1 MTGYSISIIAAIVIL
16 LIITMVVL
24 LYITNAKN
32 RMRDYYERK
41 LEAYED
47 ALDQVETA
55 YHNLID
61 LHSALKDE
69 LKEKSKITY
78 AEREIME
85 KLYRQVGDAIASSPI
100 WGSPEESPFPGATS
114 IMVGYSPD
122 PEDDEMN
129 IIIRGRTF
137 FEETKQEAILNE
149 PSIARKFSMA
159 ARSLELQGVYD
170 RIARQLTRTPA
181 IAYTLAMDE
190 DGKLYVAYQ
199 LTVRQQKEISKV
211 NLPDHT

>member
-1 MTGYSISIIAAIVIL
+1 MVNYIIAVIAV
-16 LIITMVVL
+16 IVVL
-24 LYITNAKN
+24 FVIGMIISTYVSNEKK
-32 RMRDYYERK
+32 RVRDEYEQK
-41 LEAYED
+41 LGSYKD
-47 ALDQVETA
+47 SLNQVETS
-55 YHNLID
+55 YENLIS
-61 LHSALKDE
+61 LHNA
-69 LKEKSKITY
+69 LKEKSEISY

-85 KLYRQVGDAIASSPI
+85 KLFRQVGDAIENSPI

-129 IIIRGRTF
+129 IVIRGRTF
-137 FEETKQEAILNE
+137 FEEAKQEAILNE
-149 PSIARKFSMA
+149 PSVARKFSMA
-159 ARSLELQGVYD
+159 ARSLELQGVYN

-181 IAYTLAMDE
+181 IAYTLAMNE

>member
-1 MTGYSISIIAAIVIL
+1 MIYYIIAIIAVVSIL
-16 LIITMVVL
+16 LNIAMILMTRRVANK
-24 LYITNAKN
+24 NAQ
-32 RMRDYYERK
+32 MRDDYERK
-41 LEAYED
+41 LGAYKD
-47 ALDQVETA
+47 ALNQVETS
-55 YHNLID
+55 YQD
-61 LHSALKDE
+61 LSDLYDK
-69 LKEKSKITY
+69 LKEKSEIAY
-78 AEREIME
+78 VEREVME
-85 KLYRQVGDAIASSPI
+85 KLYRQVGDAITSSPI

-114 IMVGYSPD
+114 IMVGYAPD

-129 IIIRGRTF
+129 VIIRGRTF

-149 PSIARKFSMA
+149 PSAARKFSMA
-159 ARSLELQGVYD
+159 ARSLELQGVYN

-190 DGKLYVAYQ
+190 EGKLYVAYQ

>member
-1 MTGYSISIIAAIVIL
+1 MVGYIISVIASIAFLFIIGMIVSS
-16 LIITMVVL
+16 
-24 LYITNAKN
+24 YITNAKN
-32 RMRDYYERK
+32 HMRDYYERK

-47 ALDQVETA
+47 ALHKVETS

-61 LHSALKDE
+61 LHNA
-69 LKEKSKITY
+69 LKEKSEITY

-85 KLYRQVGDAIASSPI
+85 KLFRQVGEAIENSPI

-114 IMVGYSPD
+114 IMVGYAPD

-137 FEETKQEAILNE
+137 FEEAKQESILNE

-159 ARSLELQGVYD
+159 ARSLELQGVYN

-181 IAYTLAMDE
+181 VAYTLAMDE

-211 NLPDHT
+211 NLPDHV

>member
-1 MTGYSISIIAAIVIL
+1 MIYYIIAIIAVVSILFNIVTAL
-16 LIITMVVL
+16 RTRRVVNENNQL
-24 LYITNAKN
+24 
-32 RMRDYYERK
+32 REDYGRK
-41 LEAYED
+41 LGAYKD
-47 ALDQVETA
+47 ALSQVETS
-55 YHNLID
+55 YQNLSN
-61 LHSALKDE
+61 LYNV
-69 LKEKSKITY
+69 LKEKSEITY
-78 AEREIME
+78 AEREVVE
-85 KLYRQVGDAIASSPI
+85 KLYRQVGDAITSSPI

-149 PSIARKFSMA
+149 PSATRKFSMA
-159 ARSLELQGVYD
+159 ARSLELQGIYN

-190 DGKLYVAYQ
+190 EGKLYVAYQ
-199 LTVRQQKEISKV
+199 LTVRQQKEISKI